1 MEGEKESLISATEK
15 VFKKAGFETSICSL
29 RSCYDIIARGKTC
42 TFLVKTIP
50 NVDSLSHEY
59 IDALKQ
65 LCYYFKA
72 HPLIVSMRTKHEMI
86 HPGVVHSRDDIP
98 VVSIETLEQTIIE
111 DVPPLVYAD
120 RGGLYVRIEGE
131 LLKRI
136 RERMGFSL
144 SDFAKEIGISRS
156 TLYDYEHS
164 ERGIELNTA
173 IKIED
178 IVDLPLIK
186 PYDLQKRLDV
196 YKESVDKQPK
206 TSFERDVYALFDTIG
221 VEAHPM
227 IRTPFEAVVKEEDE
241 EEDAFFMLTGIS
253 DMDLRSV
260 KKRIMVVREISELLD
275 KDAFFI
281 LDAKTTHR
289 IIKGVPIV
297 MRTEMDQIADY
308 DTILEYVKERKEKLD

>member
-1 MEGEKESLISATEK
+1 MEGERETLISATEK
-15 VFKKAGFETSICSL
+15 VFRKAGFETSVCSL
-29 RSCYDIIARGKTC
+29 RSCYDIIARGKMC

-72 HPLIVSMRTKHEMI
+72 HPIIVSMRTKHEML
-86 HPGVVHSRDDIP
+86 HVGVVHSRDDIP
-98 VVSIETLEQTIIE
+98 VVSIETLEQTVVE

-136 RERMGFSL
+136 REQMGFSL

-178 IVDLPLIK
+178 LVDMPLIK
-186 PYDLQKRLDV
+186 PCDLQKRLEIF
-196 YKESVDKQPK
+196 KEPVDRRPK
-206 TSFERDVYALFDTIG
+206 TSFERDVYALFETIG

-227 IRTPFEAVVKEEDE
+227 DRTPFDAVVKEDENEDT
-241 EEDAFFMLTGIS
+241 FFMLTGIS

-260 KKRIMVVREISELLD
+260 KKRIMVVREISELLN

-281 LDAKTTHR
+281 LDAKTTQR

-297 MRTEMDQIADY
+297 LRTEMNNISDY